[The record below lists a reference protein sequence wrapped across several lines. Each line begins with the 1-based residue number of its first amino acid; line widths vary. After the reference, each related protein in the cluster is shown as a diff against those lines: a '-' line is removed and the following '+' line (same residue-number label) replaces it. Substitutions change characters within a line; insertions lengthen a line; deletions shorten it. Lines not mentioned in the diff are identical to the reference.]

1 VKATGVVAPVDGT
14 WDLRLVPAA
23 LSVWGTTW
31 VGLWLGWV
39 VGAVLAGV
47 AFAVASLVWLLARWR
62 SWANVALA
70 ALVLGGVAAAGVAL
84 RVEQVEQHPLRAV
97 ASHGGRA
104 TVVATLEDAPKPIKG
119 ASFGDHRAEDRSLA
133 HARLRAVEINGHRTA
148 VGGEVVLLVPTQPW
162 RHLIAGQ
169 EVVASGKAVGP
180 RRAELTVATVQV
192 LRPPE
197 SALPAPGWQRMAED
211 LRVGLRATSAAVLG
225 PTAAALLPG
234 LVTGDVGGL
243 PSDVLR
249 EFTVTGLTHLVAV
262 SGANLAIVC
271 GAALLVLRLV
281 GAGPL
286 LSAVGAGLTLTGF
299 VVLAGPQPSVL
310 RAAVMGCIALLAVLL
325 GRERA
330 ALPALSASALVLV
343 LLSPDLAVSP
353 GFALS
358 VLATGG
364 LVLLAPIWC
373 AALRRRGVP
382 AGWAEALA
390 VPAAAHV
397 VTAPLIAALS
407 GEISV
412 VAIGANLLAEPM
424 IAPATV
430 LGVLATVVAPLSA
443 WLAGALVWLSGPEVE
458 WVLAVAHHAA
468 AIPGAVIEWPSGVMG
483 GVLLTVATV
492 AMLIMLRCKRIRW
505 TVAIVALLAAAV
517 LVPIRFLAPRWPV
530 AGWSMVACDVGQGD
544 ALVLATGEPGE
555 AVVVDTGPEPSLTA
569 NCLRRLGIRRVPL
582 VVLTHLHA
590 DHVGGLS
597 AVLADRSVGAVGLG
611 GLHEPAWAL
620 ADISRDATARGIPV
634 VALRSGEQARWPG
647 LLLDVLGPVGQLA
660 RTDSAAE
667 ANDASVVL
675 RATTLAGRIL
685 LTGDVELEGQQALL
699 SSGEDLRA
707 DILKIP
713 HHGSRYTASRF
724 VDAVHPRLALI
735 SVGAGNSYGHPS
747 QRTID
752 AATHAGAQVFRTD
765 QEGDIAVVPSA
776 EGPRAVARGD
786 PVRAHKS
793 Y

>member
-1 VKATGVVAPVDGT
+1 MKATGVVAPVDGA

-23 LSVWGTTW
+23 LSVWGATW
-31 VGLWLGWV
+31 AGLWSGWV
-39 VGAVLAGV
+39 TGAVLAGV
-47 AFAVASLVWLLARWR
+47 AFSAASLVWLLARWR
-62 SWANVALA
+62 SWANIALA
-70 ALVLGGVAAAGVAL
+70 TLVLGGVAAAGVTL
-84 RVEQVEQHPLRAV
+84 RMEQLQQHPLRAV
-97 ASHGGRA
+97 ASQGGRA
-104 TVVATLEDAPKPIKG
+104 TVTATLEDAPQPMRG
-119 ASFGDHRAEDRSLA
+119 TSFGGRRAEDRSLV
-133 HARLRAVEINGHRTA
+133 HARLQAVETHGHRTV
-148 VGGEVVLLVPTQPW
+148 VGGEVLLLVPTEPW
-162 RHLIAGQ
+162 RHLITGQ
-169 EVVASGKAVGP
+169 EVVASGKAVVP

-192 LRPPE
+192 LRPPD
-197 SALPAPGWQRMAED
+197 SALPAPGWQRLAED
-211 LRVGLRATSAAVLG
+211 LRNGLRATSAVVLD

-243 PSDVLR
+243 PSEVLH

-286 LSAVGAGLTLTGF
+286 LSASGAGLTLAGF

-310 RAAVMGCIALLAVLL
+310 RAAVMGCIALLALLL

-343 LLSPDLAVSP
+343 LVSPDLAVSP

-358 VLATGG
+358 VLATAG
-364 LVLLAPIWC
+364 LVLLAPGWC

-412 VAIGANLLAEPM
+412 VAVVANLLAEPM

-430 LGVLATVVAPLSA
+430 LGVLATVIAPLST
-443 WLAGALVWLSGPEVE
+443 WLARALVWLSGPEVA

-468 AIPGAVIEWPSGVMG
+468 AVPGAVIEWPSGAVG
-483 GVLLTVATV
+483 GVLLAVLTA
-492 AMLIMLRCKRIRW
+492 ALLIALRCKRLRW
-505 TVAIVALLAAAV
+505 TLAVAAVLVAAV
-517 LVPIRFLAPRWPV
+517 LVPVKFLAPGWP
-530 AGWSMVACDVGQGD
+530 APGWSMVACDVGQGD
-544 ALVLATGEPGE
+544 ALVLATGGPGE
-555 AVVVDTGPEPSLTA
+555 AVVIDTGPEPALTA
-569 NCLRRLGIRRVPL
+569 GCLRRLGIRRVPL
-582 VVLTHLHA
+582 IVLTHLHA
-590 DHVGGLS
+590 DHVGGLR

-620 ADISRDATARGIPV
+620 ADVSRDAKAKGVPV
-634 VALRSGEQARWPG
+634 VPLSPGEQARWPG
-647 LLLDVLGPVGQLA
+647 LVLDVLGPVGHLA
-660 RTDSAAE
+660 RTDSAAD

-675 RATTLAGRIL
+675 RATTAAGRIL

-699 SSGEDLRA
+699 SSGADLRA
-707 DILKIP
+707 DILKVP
-713 HHGSRYTASRF
+713 HHGSRYTSGRF

-735 SVGAGNSYGHPS
+735 SVGAGNGYGHPS

-752 AATHAGAQVFRTD
+752 AATHAGAEVFRTD
-765 QEGDIAVVPSA
+765 QEGDIAVVPGA
-776 EGPRAVARGD
+776 EGPRVIARGD